1 MCALLSRRRPMA
13 WAQFM
18 LLGHAAI
25 AGWSLYNGLW
35 LIPVMVSLGPFY
47 MGWAF
52 LACNSV
58 QHIGMH
64 HGNAADGTVRI
75 CKTRQTITN
84 AAG

>member
-1 MCALLSRRRPMA
+1 MA